1 MKKIKCHF
9 LLLFKLLNI
18 CFFVIK
24 SEIKIVNNERISKK
38 IQNLSICT
46 KKYNREESS
55 NICKR
60 RNTLEIKKNTKS
72 DKCNINAFINSLIDI
87 KHGKFLSKCDH
98 KIIKTQKNKY
108 SSNNDNYVWKYRK
121 KKYALF
127 RIKTSYYD
135 DVNNSSMNHCFDY
148 PGFDFTV
155 LKENNQYSNDGDENK
170 SRLGIIKT
178 PHGEIETPNFL
189 FCATKACMKSTPIN
203 FIKNSKTQI
212 ILSNTFHL
220 LIQPKPH
227 IIFQLGG
234 LHKFMNW
241 EGPILTDSGGYQLFS
256 MTYGSVSDEIK
267 RKANIRNADR
277 LNNNMNNVK
286 DNGTST
292 YIHLDDIS
300 NIGKIKNIPETDK
313 EKKLKIKNGISTI
326 PKNTNSNVIIKIN
339 ENGALYKSY
348 FDGSID
354 ILSPESSIQ
363 AQYLLGTDFSVV
375 LDECTPY
382 NVDKEYTEKSMH
394 RSHRWYIRCLLEF
407 YRANN
412 MENYH
417 NYLNIIYNKKYK
429 TNQVWEKQEKKKQ
442 ALYGIIQG
450 GIYTDLRKKSCEVVC
465 NLPFFGLCI
474 GGCLGNNK
482 EMMYSVIKQTM
493 DFIRENRRNNNSK
506 RKGKNKPIHLL
517 GIGQIKDIFYGVKQG
532 IDTFDCVIPTR
543 LARHGYFLCKIKT
556 INEVEKKLDRKIKK
570 EYLKIKLN
578 IFKLDNNPLEEDC
591 NCYTCKNYT
600 RAYLHHLFKINDNLL
615 GTLLT
620 VHNVYYM
627 NHLMQDIRQG
637 IIHNN
642 LNEVQ
647 KKWIQL

>member
-9 LLLFKLLNI
+9 LLLCKLLNLL
-18 CFFVIK
+18 FFVIK
-24 SEIKIVNNERISKK
+24 NETKIVSNEIIPKK
-38 IQNLSICT
+38 IQNLPIYT
-46 KKYNREESS
+46 KKYNKEESS
-55 NICKR
+55 NLRKI
-60 RNTLEIKKNTKS
+60 RNAFEINKNNRG
-72 DKCNINAFINSLIDI
+72 DKCSINAFINSLIDI

-108 SSNNDNYVWKYRK
+108 SSSKDNYAWKYRK
-121 KKYALF
+121 KKYTLF

-135 DVNNSSMNHCFDY
+135 DISNSSMAHCFGY
-148 PGFDFTV
+148 PGFDFTI
-155 LKENNQYSNDGDENK
+155 LKENDQDSNNGDENK

-178 PHGEIETPNFL
+178 PHGEIETPNFI

-203 FIKNSKTQI
+203 FIKDSKTQI

-241 EGPILTDSGGYQLFS
+241 DGPILTDSGGYQLFS

-267 RKANIRNADR
+267 RKAQIRNVDR
-277 LNNNMNNVK
+277 VNNNINNIK
-286 DNGTST
+286 ENGASKYT
-292 YIHLDDIS
+292 HLDDIFS
-300 NIGKIKNIPETDK
+300 TGEIKNIPETDK
-313 EKKLKIKNGISTI
+313 EKNIKIRNGISTI
-326 PKNTNSNVIIKIN
+326 PNNGNSNVIIKIN

-348 FDGSID
+348 FDGLID

-417 NYLNIIYNKKYK
+417 DYLNIIYNKKYK
-429 TNQVWEKQEKKKQ
+429 TNKVWEKQEKKKQ

-450 GIYTDLRKKSCEVVC
+450 GIYPDLRKKSCEVVC

-493 DFIRENRRNNNSK
+493 DFIRENCRNNNSK
-506 RKGKNKPIHLL
+506 RKNKNKPIHLL

-543 LARHGYFLCKIKT
+543 LARHGYFLCKVKT

-578 IFKLDNNPLEEDC
+578 IFKLDNNPLEKDC
-591 NCYTCKNYT
+591 NCYTCTNYT
-600 RAYLHHLFKINDNLL
+600 RAYLHHLFKIDDNLL

-620 VHNVYYM
+620 IHNVYYM

-637 IIHNN
+637 ITQNN
-642 LNEVQ
+642 LNKVQ
-647 KKWIQL
+647 EKWIQL